1 MWKRL
6 ACQMCVSSHLFFLW
20 RRLNS
25 SSRSPCRRR
34 ALRLLHFGTSFF
46 FFVGR
51 HGSRLVLWLMARLL
65 MCLGSAPK
73 TWLLLVVLVAAF
85 IIVLTSDARAAANAP
100 ADEEQRETG
109 GGREFKMSAV

>member
-1 MWKRL
+1 MSPRSEEGGRRFNDYIQSL
-6 ACQMCVSSHLFFLW
+6 AI
-20 RRLNS
+20 
-25 SSRSPCRRR
+25 
-34 ALRLLHFGTSFF
+34 LLATSLS
-46 FFVGR
+46 R

-73 TWLLLVVLVAAF
+73 TWLLPVVLVAAF
-85 IIVLTSDARAAANAP
+85 SIVLTSDALAVANAP